1 MLYTAYIGVDV
12 SWPLLQLLYDVNGPP
27 ARKADNNLRRVS
39 RTIGQ
44 VRAVQLNSPCN
55 LYSQV
60 GKLYFCGQWET
71 CLNRI
76 LKLQAIKKNYFL

>member
-12 SWPLLQLLYDVNGPP
+12 SWPLLQLLCDVNGPP

-55 LYSQV
+55 LYSEV
-60 GKLYFCGQWET
+60 GK
-71 CLNRI
+71 NPS
-76 LKLQAIKKNYFL
+76 NYNNGTTMENLCHMSWPQS